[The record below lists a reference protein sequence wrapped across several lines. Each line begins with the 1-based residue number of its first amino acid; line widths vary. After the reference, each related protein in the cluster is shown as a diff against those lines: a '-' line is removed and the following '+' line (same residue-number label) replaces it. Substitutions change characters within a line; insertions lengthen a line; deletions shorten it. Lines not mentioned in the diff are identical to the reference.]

1 MVRAYQPHRQDGP
14 RSADR
19 KVGSVRLS
27 LRPWWKAVHSRDM
40 ETEAW
45 VSWMSDCVC
54 TKEAAATTQ
63 LHPPAQAQV
72 SLQPHC
78 GFLAATSAPEPRQ
91 HVDVSAASAPPTP
104 DLFTH
109 LHHLS
114 CWLPGAFRIKTLEAL
129 SRLLPSP
136 AGSQPASWPLC
147 FALRAFHSCTFVYFM
162 QLLDQLLPFPVD
174 YTLH

>member
-1 MVRAYQPHRQDGP
+1 
-14 RSADR
+14 
-19 KVGSVRLS
+19 
-27 LRPWWKAVHSRDM
+27 M

-54 TKEAAATTQ
+54 TKEAVATTQ
-63 LHPPAQAQV
+63 LHLPAQAQV

-78 GFLAATSAPEPRQ
+78 RFLAATSAPKPRQ

-114 CWLPGAFRIKTLEAL
+114 CWLPGAFRIKTLETL
-129 SRLLPSP
+129 SRLLPSL
-136 AGSQPASWPLC
+136 AGSQPASWPRVLRSQGIPQLYFC
-147 FALRAFHSCTFVYFM
+147 IFYAVIRPASAFPSRLHTALRWRLCI
-162 QLLDQLLPFPVD
+162 
-174 YTLH
+174 